1 MGTLLVSAVFV
12 LFVISFLV
20 SFRYPPMVLVSKVLL
35 GGFIGG
41 FTNTVAI
48 KMLFEKRWYL
58 PGSGVLMKSREK
70 IVVSLAQTI
79 ETHILSSELLEEWLR
94 DKLAAVD
101 RESIKSA
108 VNPVLDEFRDD
119 LIRYV
124 KTEEVQAKLLK
135 TAEDVIDKMGF
146 LRHMVKLLTSK
157 EKLIRELTHH
167 LSIEIAEFEVS
178 DTMLDILAG
187 KVGSFEDLLLKPNN
201 PLVQKHYQSNEP
213 MAGYFFAK
221 FNVRERIITRLS
233 GFSPE
238 RLTAILERTM
248 REHLVW
254 LEVFGV
260 LLGCVFAALFEGA
273 HAFLA
278 LLPNR

>member
-1 MGTLLVSAVFV
+1 
-12 LFVISFLV
+12 
-20 SFRYPPMVLVSKVLL
+20 
-35 GGFIGG
+35 
-41 FTNTVAI
+41 
-48 KMLFEKRWYL
+48 
-58 PGSGVLMKSREK
+58 MKSREK

-157 EKLIRELTHH
+157 EKLIRALTHH